1 MRIHNADYF
10 GDADSAPWKKGK
22 LTAWDIQGL
31 SDAVHHLK
39 IAIADKDL
47 SKFVTST
54 TFINH
59 FVRKIS

>member
-31 SDAVHHLK
+31 SDAVKHLK
-39 IAIADKDL
+39 IAIADKDR
-47 SKFVTST
+47 SKIKTSM
-54 TFINH
+54 FYINH
-59 FVRKIS
+59 CARKIS